1 MLSEHKQRIDADKRI
16 GSPKAKELFQE
27 IRRKHEIGK
36 NDLLAV
42 SGLTV
47 STLTRVLE
55 ELAFAGLI
63 SESGLGIST
72 GGRRP
77 ILYQVRADYGYAFG
91 LDISRV
97 TSRLILLDLAGTKL
111 DSKEWRMG
119 ENNTP
124 EVLMQLVASQVEEWM
139 DKHSIAFEQI
149 IGMGVGAVGP
159 LNRETGVIEEPEW
172 FAAPGW
178 SHVPAVQ
185 MLEDRLGFPVM
196 LDNGANTALIAESW
210 ANRTKD
216 FRHMLYV
223 HGGTGLRLGMMTD
236 SKLIHG
242 AVDMEGSFGQ
252 MIIQADG
259 LPFRTPQGN
268 YGALDTYASVYA
280 IEREVN
286 SRLRTGRSSAL
297 LQIVQPGEP
306 ARFPD
311 IMQALK
317 LMDPMVTE
325 IVTQAAT
332 YFGIGLANLLNI
344 LNPEKVILGGPLM
357 TDSSLFFYTAT
368 QTAIRK
374 TYHYPKYQVI
384 FSKGTYGEEAI
395 AIGAAQ
401 LMLSQLTV

>member
-1 MLSEHKQRIDADKRI
+1 MLNDKKQRIDADKRI
-16 GSPKAKELFQE
+16 PSPKAKELFHD
-27 IRRKHEIGK
+27 IRRRHEIGK
-36 NDLLAV
+36 NDLLAL

-47 STLTRVLE
+47 STLTRVLD
-55 ELAFAGLI
+55 ELVGVGVI
-63 SESGLGIST
+63 SESGLGVST

-77 ILYQVRADYGYAFG
+77 ILYQVQADYGYAFG

-97 TSRLILLDLAGTKL
+97 MSRLVLLDLAGTKL
-111 DSKEWRMG
+111 DSREWRMD
-119 ENNTP
+119 EKTTP
-124 EVLMQLVASQVEEWM
+124 EVFMQMVTEQVTEWI
-139 DKHSIAFEQI
+139 DKHRIAFEQI
-149 IGMGVGAVGP
+149 IGMGIGAVGP
-159 LNRETGVIEEPEW
+159 LNRTTGVIEEPEW

-178 SHVPAVQ
+178 NHVPAVQ
-185 MLEDRLGFPVM
+185 MLEEHLGFPVI

-223 HGGTGLRLGMMTD
+223 HGGTGLRLSMMTD
-236 SKLIHG
+236 NKLIHG

-259 LPFRTPQGN
+259 LPYRTAQGN
-268 YGALDTYASVYA
+268 FGALDTYASVHA

-286 SRLRTGRSSAL
+286 SRLRIGRSSAL
-297 LQIVQPGEP
+297 RQIVRPGD
-306 ARFPD
+306 AAKFSD

-317 LMDPMVTE
+317 QMDPLVTE
-325 IVTQAAT
+325 VVTQAAT

-344 LNPEKVILGGPLM
+344 LNPEKVVLGGPLM
-357 TDSSLFFYTAT
+357 TENNLFFYTAT

-401 LMLSQLTV
+401 LMLRQLTV

>member
-1 MLSEHKQRIDADKRI
+1 MPNEKKQQIDVKKRI
-16 GSPKAKELFQE
+16 PSPKAKELFHD

-36 NDLLAV
+36 NDLLIS

-47 STLTRVLE
+47 STLTRVLD
-55 ELAFAGLI
+55 ELVGSGII
-63 SESGLGIST
+63 SESGLGVST

-77 ILYQVRADYGYAFG
+77 ILYQVQGDYGYAFG

-97 TSRLILLDLAGTKL
+97 TSRLVLLDLAGDKL
-111 DSKEWRMG
+111 DATEWRMT
-119 ENNTP
+119 EETTP
-124 EVLMQLVASQVEEWM
+124 ERFMEQIIMQVHEWM
-139 DKHSIAFEQI
+139 DKHHIDFEQV
-149 IGMGVGAVGP
+149 IGMGIGAVGP
-159 LNRETGVIEEPEW
+159 LNREIGMIEEPEW

-178 SHVPAVQ
+178 NHVPAVH
-185 MLEDRLGFPVM
+185 MLEDRLGIPVI

-236 SKLIHG
+236 NKLIHG

-259 LPFRTPQGN
+259 LPYRTTQGN
-268 YGALDTYASVYA
+268 FGALDTYASVYA

-286 SRLRTGRSSAL
+286 SRLRTGRSSVLRQL
-297 LQIVQPGEP
+297 LPSGEP
-306 ARFPD
+306 AKFPD

-317 LMDPMVTE
+317 AMDPLVTE

-344 LNPEKVILGGPLM
+344 MNPEKVILGGPLM
-357 TDSSLFFYTAT
+357 TDSNLFFYTAT